1 MIARAV
7 RRGGLRRPGSKQET
21 RPPMRR
27 GVRRNEVLS
36 RRAWAHVGTHEQEPA
51 LPLIL
56 LVDDVLERLDVRPA
70 TMPGGG
76 DRLFTYPCLTEPCY
90 RPVEVRSCCS
100 GRTSGKTMSVGKRG
114 RTWGGAGAVQ
124 TVAASACDEHRRSSP
139 ADRVWRDL
147 EPSRL
152 AAFVDGN
159 AVWD

>member
-1 MIARAV
+1 MIARAL

-36 RRAWAHVGTHEQEPA
+36 RRAWAQVGTHEQEPA

-76 DRLFTYPCLTEPCY
+76 DRFVYLSLSHRAVLP
-90 RPVEVRSCCS
+90 S
-100 GRTSGKTMSVGKRG
+100 GRGEELLLGSHERQDDVG
-114 RTWGGAGAVQ
+114 
-124 TVAASACDEHRRSSP
+124 
-139 ADRVWRDL
+139 
-147 EPSRL
+147 
-152 AAFVDGN
+152 
-159 AVWD
+159 